1 MTAMLDVLSPL
12 LKKGRAIKKGRKATT
27 KPIFVSKKI
36 EIDYTRELLAISK
49 LCQEE
54 AANLVIPEVAKNV
67 GDAWFSESVKKL
79 KEKVTGVVNGIS
91 ERLAQRTVNAQR
103 RESEKQL
110 AQQLE
115 KMTGLDLRNLF
126 RDEDLTQVVEEAIAA
141 NVALIESIPSQ
152 YADKLQAAI
161 LKGLQEGQ
169 RASVIAEEI
178 KRIGEVTDSRA
189 KLIATDQLGKI
200 NSRITQVRQQK
211 LGITHY
217 TWSTS
222 RDERVRHEHRLRDG
236 KLFAWDK
243 PPKDGHAGQAIRC
256 RCVPLPYLDHLI
268 DDNAPKP
275 EQLMK
280 QQELKAIKANINNRQ
295 AVIDLLG
302 KDEYELI
309 EKHLLSNKSIKA
321 KAKKY
326 GLLPHEVVVLNRYT
340 GNLHSQLNQML
351 LGKIE
356 PVSQDRKNQL
366 AVVPALKAALD
377 KLPDYQGTV
386 IRRVSFDAETLARHK
401 IGALVEYDNFS
412 SSTYDSKEDVY
423 PKLPHRLII
432 ESKTGKKIDWLSSK
446 ADQKEV
452 LFPPMKFVVKN
463 RRKLEN
469 GHIEIILKEAAI

>member
-1 MTAMLDVLSPL
+1 MLDVLSPL
-12 LKKGRAIKKGRKATT
+12 LKQGRKIKKGRKATT

-36 EIDYTRELLAISK
+36 EIDYTRELLAISQ
-49 LCQEE
+49 LCQDE
-54 AANLVIPEVAKNV
+54 ASSLVIPEVAKNV
-67 GDAWFSESVKKL
+67 GDAWFGEAVKKL
-79 KEKVTGVVNGIS
+79 KEKVTGIVNGIS
-91 ERLAQRTVNAQR
+91 EKLAQKTVNAQR
-103 RESEKQL
+103 RESDKQL

-178 KRIGEVTDSRA
+178 KRIGDVTDSRA

-200 NSRITQVRQQK
+200 NSRITQVRQEK

-243 PPKDGHAGQAIRC
+243 PPKDGHAGQAVRC
-256 RCVPLPYLDHLI
+256 RCVALPYLEHLI
-268 DDNAPKP
+268 DEDAPKP

-280 QQELKAIKANINNRQ
+280 QQELKAIKAIKADISNRQ

-309 EKHLLSNKSIKA
+309 EKKLMANKIIKT

-356 PVSQDRKNQL
+356 PVNQDRKNQL
-366 AVVPALKAALD
+366 AIVPALKAALA
-377 KLPDYQGTV
+377 KLPDYQGSV
-386 IRRVSFDAETLARHK
+386 VRRVKFDAETLASHK
-401 IGALVEYDNFS
+401 LGAVVEYKGFS
-412 SSTYDSKEDVY
+412 SSTYNAEKDVY
-423 PKLPHRLII
+423 AKLPHRLVIL
-432 ESKTGKKIDWLSSK
+432 SKTGKKIDWLSSK

-452 LFPPMKFVVKN
+452 LFPPMKFLVKN

-469 GHIEIILKEAAI
+469 GHIEITLKEAAI